1 MRVLLQKQEYKKAL
15 KLLKQY
21 PKKRPPLNKKLKKI
35 FDFEYKKNRTNFLS
49 QLSESWLHFSIRG
62 RKKFFNKSLE
72 IGAGT
77 LNHVPYEEMKNN
89 KYDVIEPKKF
99 LYKNNSNKT
108 LINKFYGNL
117 NIVPN
122 NKYDRIISCAVL
134 EHLEDLPRYLH
145 LSSKKL
151 KKNGYQSHSI
161 PCEGYPVWDI
171 AWYLASGIS
180 FKIRTG
186 QNFREVQKHEHIN
199 SYDEILFL
207 INFFYKKVKI
217 SFSHPG
223 FFTPYLS
230 LYANITFSVPNKKN
244 ITIYKKINKKIKIIN
259 NE

>member
-1 MRVLLQKQEYKKAL
+1 MSILLTKQEYKKTL
-15 KLLKQY
+15 KLLKKY

-35 FDFEYKKNRTNFLS
+35 FNFEYKKNRTNFLS
-49 QLSESWLHFSIRG
+49 QLSESWLHFSIKG
-62 RKKFFNKSLE
+62 RKESLNKSLE

-99 LYKNNSNKT
+99 LYKNNNNKV
-108 LINKFYGNL
+108 LINKFYSNL
-117 NIVPN
+117 NFVPN

-134 EHLEDLPRYLH
+134 EHLEDLPKYLH
-145 LSSKKL
+145 LSAKKL

-161 PCEGYPVWDI
+161 PCEGYPIWDI
-171 AWYLASGIS
+171 SWYLMSGIS

-199 SYDEILFL
+199 NYDEILTL

-217 SFSHPG
+217 SFSYPG
-223 FFTPYLS
+223 FFTPFLS
-230 LYANITFSVPNKKN
+230 LYANITFSSPNKKN
-244 ITIYKKINKKIKIIN
+244 FAIYKTLLKKI
-259 NE
+259 

>member
-1 MRVLLQKQEYKKAL
+1 MGVLLQKQEYKKAV

-108 LINKFYGNL
+108 LINKFYDNL

-134 EHLEDLPRYLH
+134 EHLEDLPKYLY
-145 LSSKKL
+145 LSSKRL

-171 AWYLASGIS
+171 VWYLASGIS

-186 QNFREVQKHEHIN
+186 QNFREVQTHEHIN

-217 SFSHPG
+217 IFSYPG

-230 LYANITFSVPNKKN
+230 LYANITFSAPNKKN
-244 ITIYKKINKKIKIIN
+244 IAIYKKINKKNKVYK
-259 NE
+259 